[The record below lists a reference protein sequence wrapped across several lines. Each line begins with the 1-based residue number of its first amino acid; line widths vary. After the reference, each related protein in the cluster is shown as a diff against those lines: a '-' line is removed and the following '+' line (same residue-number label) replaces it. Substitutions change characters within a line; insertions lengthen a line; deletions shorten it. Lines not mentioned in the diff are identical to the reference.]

1 MQIRKLQAILEARE
15 DEERQ
20 KNDTQEI
27 IPIVMNGKQDSPPLQ
42 SPRSKVS
49 NQWHSNTKFDPIKL
63 FKALQQYA
71 SDCVLFCAKLYR
83 GGSYCTF

>member
-49 NQWHSNTKFDPIKL
+49 NQWHSKTKFDPIKL
-63 FKALQQYA
+63 YKHYSSMRQTAYSF
-71 SDCVLFCAKLYR
+71 VLNYI